1 MLFKVFPH
9 SQTLGP
15 WALFLC
21 PTDTI
26 SIYLQMIVKGVSVI
40 FVSKYFCP
48 NYCHPGH
55 EEECGEWQENTLRA
69 PAAHRRHLPGI
80 LSLVRRLRF
89 CHDWN
94 LSTETRDTWPLLR
107 TCSATCRHV
116 LTVIGT
122 LWSANNSWTLNTESD
137 LKTETRDRDLLNTA
151 GVLGKK
157 EKYVL
162 ICCSICIST
171 FAVNF
176 CVEFD
181 KWVSPSNR
189 ELCVLC
195 KIRLMGDWKKEIGSR
210 LENKEL
216 LRFRQ
221 NPKHWDLRLWS
232 PVVIFQFVF
241 STLCSTIR
249 FIVLD
254 WNVYKISF

>member
-1 MLFKVFPH
+1 MKRNAGSDRRTPWEHLQLTGDTFPA
-9 SQTLGP
+9 S
-15 WALFLC
+15 WASSGDWDSVMIRISPQRHVTRGLC
-21 PTDTI
+21 
-26 SIYLQMIVKGVSVI
+26 
-40 FVSKYFCP
+40 F
-48 NYCHPGH
+48 
-55 EEECGEWQENTLRA
+55 A
-69 PAAHRRHLPGI
+69 PAPPRADMCSLWLEHYGLPITPG
-80 LSLVRRLRF
+80 L
-89 CHDWN
+89 
-94 LSTETRDTWPLLR
+94 
-107 TCSATCRHV
+107 
-116 LTVIGT
+116 
-122 LWSANNSWTLNTESD
+122 WTLN
-137 LKTETRDRDLLNTA
+137 LKTDTRDRDLLNTA

-157 EKYVL
+157 ENYVL

-221 NPKHWDLRLWS
+221 NPTHWDLRLWS